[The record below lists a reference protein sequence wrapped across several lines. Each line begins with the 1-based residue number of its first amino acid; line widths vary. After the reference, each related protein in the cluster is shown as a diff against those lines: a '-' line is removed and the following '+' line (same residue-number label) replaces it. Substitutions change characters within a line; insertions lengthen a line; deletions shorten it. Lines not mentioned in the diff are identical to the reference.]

1 MLLNLNIIDLAVVKS
16 LDLDLEKGMSVLTG
30 ETGAG
35 KSILLTALG
44 LALGDRADSGY
55 VRPECKRAEVNLEF
69 DLADAP
75 GAQHWL
81 KENELEDE
89 QHCIIRRIVSQDG
102 RSKAYINNRPVTL
115 PFLQELSEKLVEIHG
130 QHAHLTLLNSDE
142 QRRLLD
148 AYGKTQSLLD
158 QVNSCYKHWLLAH
171 KELASLVKASVD
183 QSEREELLR
192 YQIEELQQL
201 DLANFSYTSVSE
213 EHSKLANLGQI
224 LVTGQA
230 QVDLLY
236 ENDQLSVNQMLSH
249 SVSELTHI
257 ARFAPEL
264 TEISKLLSEAQ
275 ILTEDAAIELRRFL
289 ESQEADPQRMEL
301 LENQIGVIQSLS
313 RKHHVTPD
321 ELPEVVAKLET
332 ELDGLTHSGERIE
345 TLKAETAQLLAQYL
359 ELSGQLS
366 GQRRKAGLK
375 LQKQISAM
383 IKELGMPQG
392 EFLVEITALEADT
405 PKLNGKD
412 RIEFL
417 VSANPGLP
425 PKPLAKVASGGE
437 LSRISLAIQVTTSND
452 KTTPTLIFDEVDS
465 GIGGGV
471 AEIVGQKLRSLSHN
485 RQVMCVTHL
494 PQVASQAHHHLYVEK
509 NNKTDITSSSVRLLN
524 DEERIEE
531 VARMLGGVTIT
542 ANTLAH
548 AREMLYQSTSGA
560 QPEGTTKGSQN
571 Q

>member
-75 GAQHWL
+75 GAQQWL
-81 KENELEDE
+81 KDNELDDE
-89 QHCIIRRIVSQDG
+89 QHCLIRRIVNQDG

-115 PFLQELSEKLVEIHG
+115 QFLQELSEKLVEIHG
-130 QHAHLTLLNSDE
+130 QHAHLTLLDSDE

-148 AYGKTQSLLD
+148 VYAKNQNLLD
-158 QVNSCYKHWLLAH
+158 QVNSCYKQWLLAH
-171 KELASLVKASVD
+171 KELASLIKASMD
-183 QSEREELLR
+183 QTEREELLR

-201 DLANFSYTSVSE
+201 DLASFSYSSVSE

-224 LVTGQA
+224 LSTGQA

-257 ARFAPEL
+257 ARFAPEI
-264 TEISKLLSEAQ
+264 TEICNLLSEAQ
-275 ILTEDAAIELRRFL
+275 IQTEEAAIQLRRFL

-321 ELPEVVAKLET
+321 ELPELVGQLEA

-345 TLKAETAQLLAQYL
+345 TLKTDTSQLLTQYHQLAAQLS
-359 ELSGQLS
+359 E
-366 GQRRKAGLK
+366 QRRKTGQK
-375 LQKQISAM
+375 LQKQISTM

-392 EFLVEITALEADT
+392 EFLVDITALDT
-405 PKLNGKD
+405 DAPKLNGKD
-412 RIEFL
+412 KIEFL

-437 LSRISLAIQVTTSND
+437 LSRISLAIQVTTAND

-494 PQVASQAHHHLYVEK
+494 PQVAAQAHHHLYVEK
-509 NNKTDITSSSVRLLN
+509 NNKTDITSSSVKLLN
-524 DEERIEE
+524 DEERVEE
-531 VARMLGGVTIT
+531 IARMLGGVTIT

-548 AREMLYQSTSGA
+548 AKEMLFQSTSGT
-560 QPEGTTKGSQN
+560 QQEGTTIGNQN

>member
-75 GAQHWL
+75 GAQQWL
-81 KENELEDE
+81 KENELDDE
-89 QHCIIRRIVSQDG
+89 QHCLIRRIVNQDG
-102 RSKAYINNRPVTL
+102 RSQAYINNRPGTL
-115 PFLQELSEKLVEIHG
+115 QFLQELSEKLVEIHG
-130 QHAHLTLLNSDE
+130 QHAHLTLLNNDE

-148 AYGKTQSLLD
+148 SYAKNQNLLD
-158 QVNSCYKHWLLAH
+158 QVNTCYKQWLLAH
-171 KELASLVKASVD
+171 KELASLIKASVD

-201 DLANFSYTSVSE
+201 DLVNFSYSSLSE

-224 LVTGQA
+224 LTTGQA

-236 ENDQLSVNQMLSH
+236 EGDPQSVNQMLSH
-249 SVSELTHI
+249 SVSELTYI

-264 TEISKLLSEAQ
+264 TDICNLLSEAQ
-275 ILTEDAAIELRRFL
+275 IQTEEAAIQLRRFL
-289 ESQEADPQRMEL
+289 ESQEADPQRMVT

-313 RKHHVTPD
+313 RKHHITPD
-321 ELPEVVAKLET
+321 DLPELVFKLED

-345 TLKAETAQLLAQYL
+345 TLKADTAQLLAQYHQL
-359 ELSGQLS
+359 AAQLS
-366 GQRRKAGLK
+366 EQRRQTGQK
-375 LQKQISAM
+375 LQQQISTM

-392 EFLVEITALEADT
+392 EFLVDIAALDT
-405 PKLNGKD
+405 DAPKLNGKD
-412 RIEFL
+412 KIEFL

-494 PQVASQAHHHLYVEK
+494 PQVAAQAHHHLYVEK
-509 NNKTDITSSSVRLLN
+509 NNKTDITSSHVRLLN
-524 DEERIEE
+524 DEERVEE
-531 VARMLGGVTIT
+531 IARMLGGVTIT

-548 AREMLYQSTSGA
+548 AKEMLSTGV
-560 QPEGTTKGSQN
+560 K
-571 Q
+571 